1 MPIVRVALIVF
12 AAIMVAF
19 ILAGVLLTHFW
30 FVSFIGI
37 IGLFAYVVYALVTA
51 RRSD

>member
-1 MPIVRVALIVF
+1 MPSVRVALIVF

-19 ILAGVLLTHFW
+19 ILTGIILTRFW
-30 FVSFIGI
+30 LVSFIGLV
-37 IGLFAYVVYALVTA
+37 GLFAYVVFALVTA